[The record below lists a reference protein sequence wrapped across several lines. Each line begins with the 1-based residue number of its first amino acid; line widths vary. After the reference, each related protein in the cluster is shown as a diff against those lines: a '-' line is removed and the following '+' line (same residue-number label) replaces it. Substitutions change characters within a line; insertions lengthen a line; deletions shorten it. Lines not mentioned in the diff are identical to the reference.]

1 MEKYSLQENFFTEK
15 CQSAAGVLPLRGNGG
30 WCYCLAKRIHRRLC
44 LEKITI
50 QSSPFIDLAYRLSCQ
65 LQRELTALGWQ
76 ETTVLDVPWALGIQ
90 IG

>member
-1 MEKYSLQENFFTEK
+1 MEKDNLQEDFFTEK

-30 WCYCLAKRIHRRLC
+30 ECYCLAKRIHRRLC

-50 QSSPFIDLAYRLSCQ
+50 QYSPFIYLACRLSCQ

-76 ETTVLDVPWALGIQ
+76 EAAVLDMLWALGIQ
-90 IG
+90 IE